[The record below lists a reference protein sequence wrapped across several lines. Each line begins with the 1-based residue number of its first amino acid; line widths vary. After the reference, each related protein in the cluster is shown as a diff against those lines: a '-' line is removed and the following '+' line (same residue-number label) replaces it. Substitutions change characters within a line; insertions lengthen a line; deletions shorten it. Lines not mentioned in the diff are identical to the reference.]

1 MNWTGIALIGAGVVG
16 LYLAWPMIQ
25 KQLDKKG
32 SADITKQYGDA
43 TGATPNL
50 GASLITGTGF
60 GLAEASPEEIA
71 AAQGPAPKAS
81 PHVPSYKYPPIRPAS
96 RGRISSRFP
105 KGGVGNCHFP
115 NPGTV
120 CWNSTCIPF
129 NAKSSD
135 ASSVSGRQTL
145 CSRARSKYLAQN
157 VGSKSLSYV
166 GQRIGVA

>member
-16 LYLAWPMIQ
+16 LYLAWPTIQ
-25 KQLDKKG
+25 GWLNKKS
-32 SADITKQYGDA
+32 SADITKQYTDA

-71 AAQGPAPKAS
+71 AAQGPAP
-81 PHVPSYKYPPIRPAS
+81 HVPSYKYPPIRPAPM
-96 RGRISSRFP
+96 RKGVLRSRFP
-105 KGGVGNCHFP
+105 KGAGGGNCHFP
-115 NPGTV
+115 NPGSV
-120 CWNSTCIPF
+120 CWNSTCMPF

-145 CSRARSKYLAQN
+145 CSRARSKYMAQH

-166 GQRIGVA
+166 GQNIGVA